1 MANFPG
7 VNWSTFFPKNVR
19 ERQQNY
25 EAGQQ
30 RLAAI
35 RDWYRSFN
43 SPNQLSLPD
52 NFRLPG
58 FSEFGE
64 NVGNLAYEG
73 AVAMSPVTAAN
84 NYTREFNKAA
94 FGTEDRAGP
103 NGDWQQAKLT
113 GKERRAA
120 GLSALEEA
128 ASMFAVPA
136 AGATAAL
143 KYNQL
148 ANPSDELSRL
158 ATDLATGGAMLSKS
172 VQDAAGIIVPAQ
184 KADPSKR
191 KTLAMAGG
199 AALAAVTPDI
209 IKAIPT
215 TQAARTAA
223 AVASPITDALGKIV
237 RARELRSKHRDALG
251 DFDAKY
257 EDPDFAHENMHP
269 GAYFE
274 GGGGNRSFLDD
285 MSDAE
290 IDEWYKQN
298 PIIDPV
304 SGHHN
309 DTSIYH
315 DTRGEIEDKI
325 QYADLD
331 VLEANQ
337 DYIRSIL
344 QDFDPAELRKLSR
357 EQLNDTIK
365 IIREAQTNTPRFYP
379 NDHHRDLIQ
388 AEIRVAKAQL
398 ADPKRAE
405 IARTIIE
412 KAEKKLEKLEE
423 RISKQKDATTLKLS
437 DFRKHSDA
445 LPYAERPSS
454 DDYYRRVHRNK
465 PNPYRLSRDELNE
478 WASKN
483 RANSD
488 VIR

>member
-1 MANFPG
+1 
-7 VNWSTFFPKNVR
+7 
-19 ERQQNY
+19 
-25 EAGQQ
+25 
-30 RLAAI
+30 
-35 RDWYRSFN
+35 
-43 SPNQLSLPD
+43 
-52 NFRLPG
+52 
-58 FSEFGE
+58 
-64 NVGNLAYEG
+64 
-73 AVAMSPVTAAN
+73 
-84 NYTREFNKAA
+84 
-94 FGTEDRAGP
+94 
-103 NGDWQQAKLT
+103 
-113 GKERRAA
+113 
-120 GLSALEEA
+120 
-128 ASMFAVPA
+128 
-136 AGATAAL
+136 
-143 KYNQL
+143 
-148 ANPSDELSRL
+148 
-158 ATDLATGGAMLSKS
+158 
-172 VQDAAGIIVPAQ
+172 
-184 KADPSKR
+184 
-191 KTLAMAGG
+191 
-199 AALAAVTPDI
+199 
-209 IKAIPT
+209 
-215 TQAARTAA
+215 
-223 AVASPITDALGKIV
+223 
-237 RARELRSKHRDALG
+237 
-251 DFDAKY
+251 
-257 EDPDFAHENMHP
+257 
-269 GAYFE
+269 
-274 GGGGNRSFLDD
+274 
-285 MSDAE
+285 MSDDE
-290 IDEWYKQN
+290 IDEWYEQN

-304 SGHHN
+304 SGHIN
-309 DTSIYH
+309 DTSVYH

-423 RISKQKDATTLKLS
+423 RISKQKDVPTLKLS
-437 DFRKHSDA
+437 ELRKRSDA

-454 DDYYRRVHRNK
+454 EDYYRRVHRRK

>member
-1 MANFPG
+1 MTNFPG
-7 VNWSTFFPKNVR
+7 VNWSTFFPKNVG
-19 ERQQNY
+19 ERQENY

-35 RDWYRSFN
+35 RDWYSSFDG
-43 SPNQLSLPD
+43 PNQLSLPE

-58 FSEFGE
+58 FTEFGE

-73 AVAMSPVTAAN
+73 AVAMSPVNAAN

-94 FGTEDRAGP
+94 FGTEDRVGP
-103 NGDWQQAKLT
+103 NGNWQQAKLT

-158 ATDLATGGAMLSKS
+158 ATDLATGGTMLSKS
-172 VQDAAGIIVPAQ
+172 VQDVAGKIVPAQ

-191 KTLAMAGG
+191 KTLAMAAG
-199 AALAAVTPDI
+199 ATLAAVTPDI

-237 RARELRSKHRDALG
+237 RARELRSKHRDDLG
-251 DFDAKY
+251 AFDAKY
-257 EDPDFAHENMHP
+257 EDPDFVHENMYP
-269 GAYFE
+269 GAYYE
-274 GGGGNRSFLDD
+274 GGDVVSVLDD

-423 RISKQKDATTLKLS
+423 RISKQKDVTSLKLS
-437 DFRKHSDA
+437 DFRKQRDA
-445 LPYAERPSS
+445 LPYEEMPSS
-454 DDYYRRVHRNK
+454 DDYYRRVHSHK

>member
-1 MANFPG
+1 MTNFPG
-7 VNWSTFFPKNVR
+7 VNWSTFFPKNVG

-30 RLAAI
+30 RLAAL
-35 RDWYRSFN
+35 RDWYRSFDGA
-43 SPNQLSLPD
+43 NQLSLPD

-103 NGDWQQAKLT
+103 DGNWQQAKLT

-128 ASMFAVPA
+128 ASMFAIPA
-136 AGATAAL
+136 AGTTAAL

-158 ATDLATGGAMLSKS
+158 ATDLATGGTMLSKS
-172 VQDAAGIIVPAQ
+172 VQDVAGNIVPAQ

-191 KTLAMAGG
+191 RTLAMAAG
-199 AALAAVTPDI
+199 ATLAAVTPDI

-223 AVASPITDALGKIV
+223 AVASPITDALAKIV
-237 RARELRSKHRDALG
+237 RARELRSKHRDDLG
-251 DFDAKY
+251 AFDAKY
-257 EDPDFAHENMHP
+257 EDPDFTHENMHP
-269 GAYFE
+269 GVYYE
-274 GGGGNRSFLDD
+274 DGGGNVNFLND
-285 MSDAE
+285 MSDDE
-290 IDEWYKQN
+290 IDEWYEQN

-304 SGHHN
+304 SGHIN
-309 DTSIYH
+309 DTSVYH

-423 RISKQKDATTLKLS
+423 RISKQKDVPTLKLS
-437 DFRKHSDA
+437 ELRKRSDA

-454 DDYYRRVHRNK
+454 EDYYRRVHRRK

>member
-1 MANFPG
+1 MTNFPG
-7 VNWSTFFPKNVR
+7 VNWSTFFPKNVG

-103 NGDWQQAKLT
+103 DGNWQQAKLT

-128 ASMFAVPA
+128 ASMFAIPA
-136 AGATAAL
+136 AGTAAAL

-158 ATDLATGGAMLSKS
+158 ATDLATGGTMLSKS
-172 VQDAAGIIVPAQ
+172 VQDVAGKIVPAQ

-191 KTLAMAGG
+191 KTLAMAAG
-199 AALAAVTPDI
+199 ATLAAVTPDI

-237 RARELRSKHRDALG
+237 RARELRSKHRDELG
-251 DFDAKY
+251 AFDAKY
-257 EDPDFAHENMHP
+257 EDPDFAHENMYP
-269 GAYFE
+269 GVYYE
-274 GGGGNRSFLDD
+274 GGDVDSMLGQL
-285 MSDAE
+285 SDAE

-304 SGHHN
+304 SGRHN

-325 QYADLD
+325 NYADVD

-344 QDFDPAELRKLSR
+344 KDFDPAELRKLSK

-365 IIREAQTNTPRFYP
+365 IIREAQTNTPKFFP

-423 RISKQKDATTLKLS
+423 RISKQKDVTTLKLHYKQPK
-437 DFRKHSDA
+437 RKKDEELS
-445 LPYAERPSS
+445 PEVERLLREDQKLTYNDISS
-454 DDYYRRVHRNK
+454 SEDYYRRLHRDE
-465 PNPYRLSRDELNE
+465 PNPYR
-478 WASKN
+478 
-483 RANSD
+483 
-488 VIR
+488 